1 MQETMTSTNSVI
13 HIYLFLVSLLSCH
26 QAKSYHAV
34 VIIHGVLTGSDSME
48 TISNRIQEIHP
59 GTPVYNTVRF
69 AGWSSL
75 EPMWQQVEEIGMDVL
90 SIGAAFPEGINL
102 IGYSQGGLLA
112 RAILQRFPM
121 HNVRNFISLSSPQAG
136 QYGTRFLHL
145 FFPDLVC
152 ETAYELFYSRLGQH
166 TSIGNYW
173 NDPYHQ
179 ELYYKYSKFLPYV
192 NNEKD
197 VYNNSDY
204 KTGLTKLKRMILIG
218 GPDDGVITP
227 WQSSH
232 FGYYDN
238 NNTVIEMRDRSIYKN
253 DVIGLKTLDKQGKL
267 KLITVPGIPH
277 TEWHKNIS
285 IVDHFLLP
293 YLD

>member
-1 MQETMTSTNSVI
+1 
-13 HIYLFLVSLLSCH
+13 
-26 QAKSYHAV
+26 
-34 VIIHGVLTGSDSME
+34 
-48 TISNRIQEIHP
+48 
-59 GTPVYNTVRF
+59 
-69 AGWSSL
+69 
-75 EPMWQQVEEIGMDVL
+75 MWQQVEEIGMDVL

-152 ETAYELFYSRLGQH
+152 ETAYELFYSQLGQH
-166 TSIGNYW
+166 TSVGNYW

-179 ELYYKYSKFLPYV
+179 ELYFKYSKFLPYV
-192 NNEKD
+192 NNEID
-197 VYNNSDY
+197 IYNNSDY

-253 DVIGLKTLDKQGKL
+253 DSIGLKTLDKQGKL

-285 IVDHFLLP
+285 IIDHFLLP
-293 YLD
+293 HLD